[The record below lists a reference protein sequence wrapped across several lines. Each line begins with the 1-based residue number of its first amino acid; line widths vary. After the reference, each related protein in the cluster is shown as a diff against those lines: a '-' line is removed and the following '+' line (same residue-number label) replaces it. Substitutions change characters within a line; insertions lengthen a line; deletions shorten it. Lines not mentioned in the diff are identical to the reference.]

1 MWVRLPLTLC
11 VRRPYVGGTSPRIPY
26 VRRPVCCM
34 WTSPY
39 IPYVRRLV
47 CCIMNKKILPT
58 VHQLL
63 CLSVKLHYLFV
74 ELTTIVILIK
84 TCPLFLVASNPNQ
97 KIPYPH
103 PCTSP
108 YAGGFRWVHLNPPL
122 KLMIF
127 IVCMLLKCLYIHIFL
142 HLYTSTKRLK
152 LI

>member
-1 MWVRLPLTLC
+1 MWVGLPLA
-11 VRRPYVGGTSPRIPY
+11 SPY

-47 CCIMNKKILPT
+47 CCIMNKKKLPT

-97 KIPYPH
+97 KIH
-103 PCTSP
+103 PCTITE
-108 YAGGFRWVHLNPPL
+108 HN
-122 KLMIF
+122 
-127 IVCMLLKCLYIHIFL
+127 
-142 HLYTSTKRLK
+142 TSLQNKTMQTF
-152 LI
+152 